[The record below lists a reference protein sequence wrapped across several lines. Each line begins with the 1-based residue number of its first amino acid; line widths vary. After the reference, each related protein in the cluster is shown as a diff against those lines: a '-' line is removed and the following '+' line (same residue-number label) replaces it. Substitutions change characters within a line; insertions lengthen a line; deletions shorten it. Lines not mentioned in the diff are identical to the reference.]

1 MPLPFILLTLP
12 SLEESLSMITRLVA
26 LVVGLAIVTIAGGAG
41 SARAEKF
48 NLQETVELCA
58 SCHGEVGLPE
68 DRKIPIIW
76 GQTWYYIY
84 VQLRDYKA
92 GRRAN
97 EIMSEIVKPF
107 EKKDLQD
114 LATYFSEKKWPAA
127 AISVDEAAA
136 EKGDQQAVAGQCSQC
151 HSTYKGDSRVPRV
164 ASQFPEY
171 LTKTMLDFKNK
182 VRLNSPA
189 KGSLMAAFSDEAI
202 NDISAYLAGLSVP

>member
-1 MPLPFILLTLP
+1 MIARSVACYLCVASFALTGLRADADA
-12 SLEESLSMITRLVA
+12 EE
-26 LVVGLAIVTIAGGAG
+26 
-41 SARAEKF
+41 F

-58 SCHGEVGLPE
+58 SCHGEAGVPGNP
-68 DRKIPIIW
+68 KIPIIW

-97 EIMSEIVKPF
+97 EIMSDIVKPLQ
-107 EKKDLQD
+107 KKDMQA

-127 AISVDEAAA
+127 AITVNAAAA
-136 EKGDQQAVAGQCSQC
+136 EKGVRQTVAGQCSQC
-151 HSTYKGDSRVPRV
+151 HSTYQGDSRVPRL
-164 ASQFPEY
+164 AGQLPDY

-189 KGSLMAAFSDEAI
+189 KGSLMASYADD
-202 NDISAYLAGLSVP
+202 DIKNISEHLADLSVR